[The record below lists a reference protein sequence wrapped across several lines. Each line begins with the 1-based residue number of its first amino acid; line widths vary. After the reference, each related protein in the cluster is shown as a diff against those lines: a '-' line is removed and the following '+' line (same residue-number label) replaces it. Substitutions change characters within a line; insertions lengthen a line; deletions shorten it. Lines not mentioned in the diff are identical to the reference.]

1 MKKTVLGISLIMSS
15 FAFAQKVAPNGLEKI
30 IVEKYYI
37 SNAADAAKSDEESTD
52 ASYATGALPVGS
64 VTYRIYADLLPGYKL
79 NSVYADGTREQTL
92 IIKTSTTFYNNPAG
106 SYTPIPS
113 VKKAQLVSAPLLA
126 LDSYLTL
133 GGAAAG
139 HFGVPKEEDDAA
151 ASFFTSSTPG
161 GVLLNNAA
169 DVMGK
174 PLTEKDGF
182 IAGTGFPTPSFL
194 GVDAA
199 MTDVLGD
206 GSVIGDSVGV
216 ADGVYYS
223 TSGARGLDTISN
235 KVLIAQV
242 TTNGKLEF
250 HLNVTI
256 QNGNDPNQQY
266 FVARNPQPAGNNPTA
281 DVVIPSLNYP
291 DSTVTDIATPTI
303 KTYNDVL
310 FSVYPN
316 PVKDNVTVEITASEP
331 NSKGSYTIYGVIGN
345 VIAHKELNAI
355 NGNYKEVVDMS
366 SFSQGLYTIQMNIN
380 GVISAKKI
388 IKN

>member
-37 SNAADAAKSDEESTD
+37 SNAADATKSDEESTD

-79 NSVYADGTREQTL
+79 LSVYADGTRGQTL
-92 IIKTSTTFYNNPAG
+92 IIKTSTAFYNNPAG
-106 SYTPIPS
+106 TYTPIPS
-113 VKKAQLVSAPLLA
+113 IKKTQIVNAPLLA

-194 GVDAA
+194 GFDAA
-199 MTDVLGD
+199 VTDILSD
-206 GSVIGDSVGV
+206 GSVIGDSIGI

-223 TSGARGLDTISN
+223 TTGARGLDTVSN

-250 HLNVTI
+250 HLNLQT
-256 QNGNDPNQQY
+256 QKGTEPQQY
-266 FVARNPQPAGNNPTA
+266 FVSRNPQPGGANPTD
-281 DVVIPSLNYP
+281 DVVVPSLNYP
-291 DSTVTDIATPTI
+291 DSTATDIATPTI

-316 PVKDNVTVEITASEP
+316 PVKDNVTIDITAAEP

-366 SFSQGLYTIQMNIN
+366 SFAQGLYTIQMNIN
-380 GVISAKKI
+380 GVLSAKKI